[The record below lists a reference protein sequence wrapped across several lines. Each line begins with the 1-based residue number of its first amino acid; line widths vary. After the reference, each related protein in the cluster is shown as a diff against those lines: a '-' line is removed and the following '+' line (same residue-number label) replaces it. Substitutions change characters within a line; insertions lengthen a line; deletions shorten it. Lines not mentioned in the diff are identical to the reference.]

1 MAPDSRWARSASRSD
16 RERRLTTCAKRIV
29 QVSAGE
35 LFAGDFIA

>member
-1 MAPDSRWARSASRSD
+1 MAPVFRWARSASRSD

-35 LFAGDFIA
+35 LLGGDFSA